1 MTIVINDR
9 SHHAAAGLSRALSPA
24 IRAEA
29 LADEIDA
36 LHRGICA
43 GLPCIT
49 PARWMVIG
57 KHGHVY
63 VICDGHAL
71 TAPRALM
78 TSEPGLGRGCVTDR
92 LMGSRRN
99 ICPGCCPRTDDQG
112 QMSW

>member
-29 LADEIDA
+29 LAYEIDA

-71 TAPRALM
+71 DARKRLQGARA
-78 TSEPGLGRGCVTDR
+78 GLG
-92 LMGSRRN
+92 GSSR
-99 ICPGCCPRTDDQG
+99 D
-112 QMSW
+112 

>member
-9 SHHAAAGLSRALSPA
+9 SHYAAAGLSRALSPA

-71 TAPRALM
+71 TARPRLDDVRA
-78 TSEPGLGRGCVTDR
+78 GLGEGLRD
-92 LMGSRRN
+92 
-99 ICPGCCPRTDDQG
+99 
-112 QMSW
+112 

>member
-1 MTIVINDR
+1 MTIMINDR
-9 SHHAAAGLSRALSPA
+9 SHYAAAGPSWALSLA

-29 LADEIDA
+29 LADEIGA

-57 KHGHVY
+57 KHGHAY

-71 TAPRALM
+71 AARTRLDDVRA
-78 TSEPGLGRGCVTDR
+78 GLGEGLRD
-92 LMGSRRN
+92 
-99 ICPGCCPRTDDQG
+99 
-112 QMSW
+112 